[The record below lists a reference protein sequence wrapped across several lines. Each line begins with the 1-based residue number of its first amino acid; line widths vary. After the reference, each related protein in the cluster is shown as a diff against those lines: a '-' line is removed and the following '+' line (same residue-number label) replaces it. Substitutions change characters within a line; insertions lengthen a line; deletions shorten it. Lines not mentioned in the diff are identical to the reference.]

1 LLFHMQTPAAQ
12 QAGAALN
19 LAEAPKQV
27 QQAGLHH
34 AQLQVGVADA
44 ALQAGDQ
51 QAAQFAQIAGG
62 FRQVLEV
69 DQLQAGQQF
78 ADLGLGQ
85 LILADL
91 GTQAADVAE
100 LVVDAAPQH
109 ADVVAQTLAEA
120 VDVLAQVGQVGIGG
134 NVVALVTRLGVVGGQ
149 GAEGG

>member
-1 LLFHMQTPAAQ
+1 
-12 QAGAALN
+12 
-19 LAEAPKQV
+19 
-27 QQAGLHH
+27 
-34 AQLQVGVADA
+34 

-109 ADVVAQTLAEA
+109 ADAVAQAFAEA
-120 VDVLAQVGQVGIGG
+120 VHVLAQVGQVGIGG

-149 GAEGG
+149 GAEGGQGGAGVGVDLPVAVVLQGLFQQGAHRAAQVQVGSRLRAVEN